1 VSLPKFI
8 TTAEFS
14 LAKPLEMLGIVDAF
28 DPFKADFSGIDG
40 RRDLSFQVV
49 VHQAFVDVNEEGAEA
64 AAATAILKGVTAPAP
79 QPRLVFNADHPFL
92 FFIREIRTGSLLFIG
107 RFVNPK

>member
-1 VSLPKFI
+1 
-8 TTAEFS
+8 
-14 LAKPLEMLGIVDAF
+14 
-28 DPFKADFSGIDG
+28 
-40 RRDLSFQVV
+40 
-49 VHQAFVDVNEEGAEA
+49 VDVNEEGAEA